1 MTESFTFYCY
11 YVLLLFSFAQNA
23 ESFDFFG
30 SYDRMTESFI
40 NFNAPHY
47 YIYFS

>member
-1 MTESFTFYCY
+1 MTESYTFLLLLCY
-11 YVLLLFSFAQNA
+11 YYFRLRNA
-23 ESFDFFG
+23 ESFDFVG